1 MDMLTPGYIA
11 AGSCL
16 LAEMGLLL
24 GFIGVALYGTY
35 VKHVNLVLLGRLYQV
50 TKGAFVLAIANP
62 VIAIIFDA
70 TVGDVDGFDIGFVLL
85 AAPPLVL
92 QKIILALRIEE
103 GA

>member
-1 MDMLTPGYIA
+1 MLTPGYIA

-24 GFIGVALYGTY
+24 GFIGVVAYGTY
-35 VKHVNLVLLGRLYQV
+35 VKHINRVLLGKLYQM
-50 TKGAFVLAIANP
+50 TTGMFILAIAYPVLAI
-62 VIAIIFDA
+62 VFDGIA
-70 TVGDVDGFDIGFVLL
+70 GNLDGFDIGFVLV

-92 QKIILALRIEE
+92 QKIILGLGIED